1 MRSFRQRSVLGSN
14 AYDCVALIGTDREDP
29 ALSVNVPEQMLPS
42 LAREWE
48 RLVREGGHERRE
60 GHLDLVK
67 SHIGDVPP
75 VEEPA
80 RLAAWVGALINPIPA
95 LGVAYEIRPA
105 LLMAR
110 DTRGMLKVATEG
122 ITLSIERLRKSNGEQ
137 KNT

>member
-1 MRSFRQRSVLGSN
+1 M
-14 AYDCVALIGTDREDP
+14 
-29 ALSVNVPEQMLPS
+29 
-42 LAREWE
+42 
-48 RLVREGGHERRE
+48 REGGHERRE